1 MLNTWETQEMW
12 HGSQLDA
19 GGGVQALMR
28 AGESSR
34 SRINAHLTDGQ
45 HLARGFAALR
55 TSLNQ
60 LLSPMFTLPISG
72 AWSSPSI
79 STLHLIKNKRS
90 TH

>member
-12 HGSQLDA
+12 YGSQLDA

-45 HLARGFAALR
+45 HLARGFAVIRCTQNQFKSTAQSNVYL
-55 TSLNQ
+55 TYFWSLEQ
-60 LLSPMFTLPISG
+60 P
-72 AWSSPSI
+72 
-79 STLHLIKNKRS
+79 LHLNPPP
-90 TH
+90 H